1 MPGGGLKRVADE
13 QDSMNPK
20 RRNLLTMLGPGI
32 VLAATGVGA
41 GDLATGALTGEKLG
55 VAVLWAVAVGS
66 ALKFLLSEGLAR
78 WQLATGQTLLEG
90 AAGNLGA
97 AAMWVFLGYFLAWT
111 FLVALALMSACGVV
125 THAMLPIFDASTDK
139 ALYGCLYSALAV
151 ALVRIGGYPLF
162 EKLMSVCIAVM
173 FCVVAATAV
182 AIRPAWSEVLRG
194 VFVPTVP
201 QIAGEGL
208 QWTVALM
215 GGIGGT
221 VTILCYG
228 YWIREEGR
236 RGPDDLFA
244 CRVDLAA
251 AYAMTALFGM
261 AMVVI
266 GSRIDV
272 EGGGSTLIV
281 KLAERL
287 EETFGPVGRWAFL
300 AGAWGAVFSSL
311 LGVWQAAPYLFADV
325 CALLRFGAGETGDP
339 SDKSRPPVDTASR
352 AYRWYLYAMATIP
365 AVGLFFIEFR
375 TVQKTYAILGAAI
388 MPLLALVLLLLN
400 GRARRIGPRWKN
412 SLLTNVL
419 LVAAVVLFL
428 AAGVLEAI
436 L

>member
-1 MPGGGLKRVADE
+1 V
-13 QDSMNPK
+13 
-20 RRNLLTMLGPGI
+20 
-32 VLAATGVGA
+32 GVG
-41 GDLATGALTGEKLG
+41 
-55 VAVLWAVAVGS
+55 V

-78 WQLATGQTLLEG
+78 WQLATGETLLEG
-90 AAGNLGA
+90 AAGKLGA
-97 AAMWVFLGYFLAWT
+97 AAMWVFLAYLLVWT

-125 THAMLPIFDASTDK
+125 THAMLPVFDASTDK
-139 ALYGCLYSALAV
+139 TLYGCLYSALAV

-162 EKLMSVCIAVM
+162 EKLMSICIAIM
-173 FCVVAATAV
+173 FCVVVATAV

-194 VFVPTVP
+194 VFIPTIP
-201 QIAGEGL
+201 QLAGEGL

-236 RGPDDLFA
+236 RGADDLFA

-251 AYAMTALFGM
+251 AYVMTAVFGM
-261 AMVVI
+261 SMVVI

-272 EGGGSTLIV
+272 EGGGSTLMV
-281 KLAERL
+281 RLAERL
-287 EETFGPVGRWAFL
+287 HETFGPLGRWAFL

-311 LGVWQAAPYLFADV
+311 LGVWQSVPYLFADV
-325 CALLRFGAGETGDP
+325 CSLLRGDVAGEGSKPNDP
-339 SDKSRPPVDTASR
+339 LRPPVDTSSR

-400 GRARRIGPRWKN
+400 GRQRVIGPRWKN

-419 LVAAVVLFL
+419 LAAAVVLFL
-428 AAGVLEAI
+428 AAGALEAI